1 MTATPR
7 SRDTFLRIEKENGIA
22 TLWLDHQ
29 EEKMNVVS
37 PDMMEA
43 LESVFV
49 ELETDDSIQG
59 AVIISA
65 KKDFIAGADIK
76 SFAIEKK
83 S

>member
-59 AVIISA
+59 AVIILSL
-65 KKDFIAGADIK
+65 IHI
-76 SFAIEKK
+76 
-83 S
+83 